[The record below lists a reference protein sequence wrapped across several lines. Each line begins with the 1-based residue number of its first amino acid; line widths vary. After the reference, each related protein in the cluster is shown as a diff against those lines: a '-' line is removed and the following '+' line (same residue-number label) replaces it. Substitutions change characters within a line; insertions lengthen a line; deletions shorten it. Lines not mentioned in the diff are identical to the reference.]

1 MRKFILVA
9 IFALA
14 DLSARAV
21 DLPPAFESQD
31 LDGTTVNYSSTV
43 GTTPINLPTTAN
55 KVISEVLFRCS
66 LQTPATRR
74 CLISFDGTTYFTLI
88 PGDIIGWSVKGS
100 KKQIKINGNTTGVL
114 WEAVVNY
121 ESY

>member
-1 MRKFILVA
+1 MKAFFLVA

-21 DLPPAFESQD
+21 DLPPSFESQD
-31 LDGTTVNYSSTV
+31 LEGTTINYSSTV
-43 GTTPINLPTTAN
+43 GTTAINIPTTAD
-55 KVISEVLFRCS
+55 KIISEVLFRCS
-66 LQTPATRR
+66 LQTPATKR
-74 CLISFDGTTYFTLI
+74 CYISFDGTTYFTLI
-88 PGDIIGWSVKGS
+88 PGDIIGWSVKGR